1 MSLTNAQ
8 TIKMRRLIEDH
19 VRAATA
25 AEFAG
30 SYSPEEA
37 EDLRDDL
44 AKSEKKM
51 NDYIAKCK
59 EQK

>member
-19 VRAATA
+19 VRAACA

-30 SYSPEEA
+30 SYPPDEA
-37 EDLRDDL
+37 QALRDAL
-44 AKSEKKM
+44 AKSKKKM
-51 NDYIAKCK
+51 NDYIKQVGESK
-59 EQK
+59 